1 MVDFLSSK
9 STKSKNSTNIQ
20 SKSAE
25 KPENSTT
32 CMGNTINDDIMKI
45 LKPENVQSSEYE
57 INCDRDPGRNFK
69 NAYNL
74 LCSGLGP
81 YQPTDCDFP
90 KVNGRK
96 FRIEWYVK
104 YPWLEYS
111 PSQNSVFCFYCRALP
126 SASCDQAFITNGFK
140 SWKKMNEYSTNHSKS
155 FGHKESLTKY
165 AGLKSAIKHGNVI
178 SKIDSNHKKVVK
190 ENREYIK
197 CLLETLLYCAYQGI
211 PIRGHRENED
221 SENMGNFLELMK
233 LRAKDNNILD
243 RYFLQKEKSFRYVT
257 GTYTNEFISLMAA
270 FVTKNII
277 KDIQLAGIYSIL
289 IDETQDLA
297 RHEQVSFIIRYVDG
311 NLNPHE
317 VFIGFYRTARTDGEC
332 LTNLIK
338 VVLNSYNLRIED
350 LRGQCYDGAASMR
363 GSYNGVQAK
372 IRTENP
378 LAFYVHCHAHI
389 LNLCLVDLAKQ
400 VSYVRN
406 TFGTLKALHN
416 FIGASSKRYE
426 IFEQIRIKMGDKIG
440 PKTLKSLSDT
450 RWSCRIDALDS
461 VLSNFTVILKTLED
475 ISEQDSIYGS
485 DASSLLFSISNF
497 EFVFCIVFLNDVMR
511 ETNILSKYLQ
521 SPNINYANVNTMT
534 LQTVAILNE
543 HRSVTEF
550 DKTWN
555 KAMKITKKN
564 NISSPKLPRKRTIP
578 LKLGG
583 GQVNSTNIISVQDM
597 YKINIYYIVLDI
609 VIKEI
614 QDRFKE
620 NDLNILQAMKDVII
634 SEKPENNSIK
644 LVCETYNLDFN
655 EVTIELAMF
664 NRMFKTKYD
673 EFNINNK
680 IVYLLC
686 GDIQIGFTNYTK
698 IIKIFLT
705 IPTNTSSCE
714 RTFSCLKRLKSY
726 LRTSMGQERLSGL
739 ALLQIQR
746 EVPIDFDKV
755 IDEFVSNGVGG
766 NRKLTLK

>member
-1 MVDFLSSK
+1 
-9 STKSKNSTNIQ
+9 
-20 SKSAE
+20 
-25 KPENSTT
+25 
-32 CMGNTINDDIMKI
+32 MKC
-45 LKPENVQSSEYE
+45 E
-57 INCDRDPGRNFK
+57 IDCDRDPARNSN

-81 YQPTDCDFP
+81 YQPTNCNFP
-90 KVNGRK
+90 KVKGRQ
-96 FRIEWYVK
+96 FRKEWYVK
-104 YPWLEYS
+104 FPWLEYS
-111 PSQNSVFCFYCRALP
+111 PSKDSVFCFYCRALP
-126 SASCDQAFITNGFK
+126 FASCDKAFITNGFK
-140 SWKKMNEYSTNHSKS
+140 SWKKMNEYSNNHSKS
-155 FGHKESLTKY
+155 VAHKESLTKY
-165 AGLKSAIKHGNVI
+165 AGFKSAIKQGNII
-178 SKIDSNHKKVVK
+178 SKIDSNHNKVVK

-197 CLLETLLYCAYQGI
+197 CLLETILYCAYQGI

-233 LRAKDNNILD
+233 LRAKDNNILE
-243 RYFLQKEKSFRYVT
+243 RYFLKKEKSFRYVS
-257 GTYTNEFISLMAA
+257 GTHTNEFISLMGA

-277 KDIQLAGIYSIL
+277 KDIQLAGIYSLL

-297 RHEQVSFIIRYVDG
+297 RHEQVSFIIRYVDS

-317 VFIGFYRTARTDGEC
+317 DFIGFFRTDRTDGES

-372 IRTENP
+372 IRIENP

-406 TFGTLKALHN
+406 TFGTLKALHS

-426 IFEQIRIKMGDKIG
+426 IFEQIWIKLGDNIG
-440 PKTLKSLSDT
+440 PKTLKGLSDT
-450 RWSCRIDALDS
+450 RWSCRIDALNS
-461 VLSNFTVILKTLED
+461 ILSNFTVILKTLED
-475 ISEQDSIYGS
+475 ISEKDSINGS

-497 EFVFCIVFLNDVMR
+497 EFVFCIVFLNNVMR

-521 SPNINYANVNTMT
+521 SPNINYASVNTMT
-534 LQTVAILNE
+534 LQTVDILNKY
-543 HRSVTEF
+543 RSDTEF
-550 DKTWN
+550 NITWN
-555 KAMKITKKN
+555 KAMEITKKN

-583 GQVNSTNIISVQDM
+583 GQVNSSNIISVQDM
-597 YKINIYYIVLDI
+597 YKINIYNTVLDI
-609 VIKEI
+609 IIKEI

-620 NDLNILQAMKDVII
+620 NDLNILQAMKDVIV
-634 SEKPENNSIK
+634 SEKSEKNSIK
-644 LVCETYNLDFN
+644 LVCDTYKINFDET
-655 EVTIELAMF
+655 TIELTMF
-664 NRMFKTKYD
+664 NRMFKTKYN

-680 IVYLLC
+680 IAYLLC
-686 GDIQIGFTNYTK
+686 GDIQIGFINYTK

-726 LRTSMGQERLSGL
+726 LRTSMGQVRLSSL
-739 ALLQIQR
+739 ASLQIQR
-746 EVPIDFDKV
+746 SVPIDFDQI
-755 IDEFVSNGVGG
+755 IDEFVSKGEGG
-766 NRKLTLK
+766 NRKLALK

>member
-1 MVDFLSSK
+1 
-9 STKSKNSTNIQ
+9 
-20 SKSAE
+20 
-25 KPENSTT
+25 
-32 CMGNTINDDIMKI
+32 
-45 LKPENVQSSEYE
+45 
-57 INCDRDPGRNFK
+57 
-69 NAYNL
+69 
-74 LCSGLGP
+74 
-81 YQPTDCDFP
+81 
-90 KVNGRK
+90 
-96 FRIEWYVK
+96 
-104 YPWLEYS
+104 
-111 PSQNSVFCFYCRALP
+111 
-126 SASCDQAFITNGFK
+126 
-140 SWKKMNEYSTNHSKS
+140 MNEYSTNHSKS

-165 AGLKSAIKHGNVI
+165 ASLKSAIKHGNVI

-257 GTYTNEFISLMAA
+257 GTHTNEFISLMAA
-270 FVTKNII
+270 FVKKSII

-289 IDETQDLA
+289 IDETQDLD

-350 LRGQCYDGAASMR
+350 LRGQCNDGAASMR

-406 TFGTLKALHN
+406 TFGTLKTLHS
-416 FIGASSKRYE
+416 FIGASSKRYQ
-426 IFEQIRIKMGDKIG
+426 IFEQIRTKMGDKIG

-461 VLSNFTVILKTLED
+461 VVSNFTVILKTLED
-475 ISEQDSIYGS
+475 ISEQDSINGS

-497 EFVFCIVFLNDVMR
+497 EFVFCIVLLNDVMR

-521 SPNINYANVNTMT
+521 SPNINYANINTMT
-534 LQTVAILNE
+534 LQTVAILSE

-555 KAMKITKKN
+555 KAMEITKKN

-583 GQVNSTNIISVQDM
+583 
-597 YKINIYYIVLDI
+597 DI

-644 LVCETYNLDFN
+644 L
-655 EVTIELAMF
+655 
-664 NRMFKTKYD
+664 
-673 EFNINNK
+673 
-680 IVYLLC
+680 
-686 GDIQIGFTNYTK
+686 
-698 IIKIFLT
+698 
-705 IPTNTSSCE
+705 
-714 RTFSCLKRLKSY
+714 
-726 LRTSMGQERLSGL
+726 
-739 ALLQIQR
+739 
-746 EVPIDFDKV
+746 
-755 IDEFVSNGVGG
+755 
-766 NRKLTLK
+766 